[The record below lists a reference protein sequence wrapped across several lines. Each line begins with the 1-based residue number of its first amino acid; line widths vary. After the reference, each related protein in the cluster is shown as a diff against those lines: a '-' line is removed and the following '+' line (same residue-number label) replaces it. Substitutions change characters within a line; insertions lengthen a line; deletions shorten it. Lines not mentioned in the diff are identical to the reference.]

1 MKEHA
6 GFFERM
12 ALSISNWSEKW
23 FPDSY
28 VFALL
33 GVLIVAVAAWS
44 IGAPASSISGAF
56 GDGFWSLIPFTLQ
69 MTMLIICGYVVSVS
83 KPIEKLIM
91 RVAQIPK
98 DGRMALVLVAFVSL
112 SISLVQ
118 WAMSTVLTALLV
130 IALAKRK
137 DLNMDYRAAA
147 AAAFVGMGA
156 TWALGLS
163 SSAAQIQANKDS
175 LPENIYQLTGV
186 IPFSETIFLWQSGVM
201 VIVLIVLS
209 MAIAYWSAPKGKN
222 VKTLADFG
230 IQFESDA
237 HAQALN
243 EHASAKNST
252 MTVEAE
258 DKDSSRSLSA
268 ADIAVDSP
276 QEKQKTRPGDW
287 LETSPLLTI
296 LVALIGV
303 WWIYNQFVI
312 HDPMVAISNLNTYNF
327 IFLMLGL
334 ILHGTPRNFLNAVYK
349 AVPACAGVLIQFPLY
364 GSIAYMMTKAV
375 NVDGHSV
382 SHYIAN
388 FFVSISNQD
397 TFPVIMGIYSA
408 VLGFF
413 VPSGGGKWI
422 IEAPYVMQAANDL
435 KVHLGWSVQVYNA
448 AEALPNFINPFF
460 MLPMLGI
467 LKLKAKD
474 VIGFTVTQMIF
485 HIPVVLFLLWILG
498 RTLTYV
504 PPMFVN

>member
-1 MKEHA
+1 MEQHS
-6 GFFERM
+6 GVFERM
-12 ALSISNWSEKW
+12 AIRISNWSEKW

-33 GVLIVAVAAWS
+33 GVIIVAIAALL
-44 IGAPASSISGAF
+44 IGAPAISISAAF

-69 MTMLIICGYVVSVS
+69 MTMLIVCGYVVSVS
-83 KPIEKLIM
+83 KPVEKMIRGL
-91 RVAQIPK
+91 AKIPK
-98 DGRMALVLVAFVSL
+98 DGRTAIVMIALLSL
-112 SISLVQ
+112 LISLIQ

-163 SSAAQIQANKDS
+163 SSAAQLQANKDS

-186 IPFSETIFLWQSGVM
+186 IPFSQTIFLWQSI
-201 VIVLIVLS
+201 VIVLVLIVLS
-209 MAIAYWSAPKGKN
+209 LAIAYWSAPKGPH
-222 VKTLADFG
+222 VKTMLDFG
-230 IQFESDA
+230 LQFDEESLTT
-237 HAQALN
+237 QPN
-243 EHASAKNST
+243 
-252 MTVEAE
+252 
-258 DKDSSRSLSA
+258 KDQQ
-268 ADIAVDSP
+268 DVI
-276 QEKQKTRPGDW
+276 KRPGDW
-287 LETSPLLTI
+287 LETSPWLTI
-296 LVALIGV
+296 IVSVIGLF
-303 WWIYNQFVI
+303 WIYAEFTTK
-312 HDPMVAISNLNTYNF
+312 DPMIAISNLNTYNF
-327 IFLMLGL
+327 LFLILGL
-334 ILHGTPRNFLNAVYK
+334 MLHGTPRSFLNAVYK
-349 AVPACAGVLIQFPLY
+349 AVPACSGVLIQFPLY
-364 GSIAYMMTKAV
+364 GSIAYMMTKAI
-375 NVDGHSV
+375 NVEGHSV
-382 SHYIAN
+382 SHYIAS
-388 FFVSISNQD
+388 FFVSISNQE

-485 HIPVVLFLLWILG
+485 HIPIVLFLLWLLG

-504 PPMFVN
+504 APQL